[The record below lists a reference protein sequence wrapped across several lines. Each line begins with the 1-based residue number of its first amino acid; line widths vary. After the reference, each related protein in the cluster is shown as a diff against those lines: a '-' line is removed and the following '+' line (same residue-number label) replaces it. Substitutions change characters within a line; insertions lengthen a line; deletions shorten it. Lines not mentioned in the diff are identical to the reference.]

1 MWDLGGESCFR
12 KSDLCHPVKPQGAE
26 TSVSQRLNPAWGA
39 GPTRRA
45 LGLSRGSDSVLGVNV
60 RVGCS

>member
-1 MWDLGGESCFR
+1 MSPCKASRRRELPE
-12 KSDLCHPVKPQGAE
+12 VKGTAG
-26 TSVSQRLNPAWGA
+26 TSVRRRLNPAWGA